1 MINRS
6 WSWLLIQF
14 QTDSKILH
22 AKVTKEKS
30 RSIQITARVQSRYA
44 VADRLH
50 KRALWKT
57 ETNNVP
63 GEPCAKYDA
72 LLSIIFHPLDYPGQ
86 L

>member
-1 MINRS
+1 VINRS

-22 AKVTKEKS
+22 AKVTKEK
-30 RSIQITARVQSRYA
+30 ARVQSRYA

-50 KRALWKT
+50 KRVLWKT

-63 GEPCAKYDA
+63 GEPCAKYGA